1 MTDLGSTVNAR
12 YVYSKFSCH
21 LCSSLGNPAPVTKQA
36 RMAMA
41 TMLIGSLEW
50 SCSYPLIW
58 ALLGV
63 SFMAGLCGRE
73 VSGLIW
79 WRNDETDSL

>member
-58 ALLGV
+58 ESALWPVCVVGKYQ
-63 SFMAGLCGRE
+63 
-73 VSGLIW
+73 
-79 WRNDETDSL
+79 D